1 MSVDVKIAGASYS
14 SVPAIIVP
22 LSDGT
27 GNARFCDVSGT
38 TATASD
44 VASGKTFYA
53 ADGTLTMG
61 TSTGSSS
68 GQDNTVLNSILD
80 KSISGNYVN
89 EDLTEIGAYAFSYC
103 YNLTSAIFT
112 KATKVGDGA
121 FSSTSSLKSI
131 SLPEVKTIGPSAF
144 NYGALKSINMPK
156 IETLSNDSS
165 YWGIFDGCP
174 MTTINIP
181 STIKSIGKYAFD
193 GSNLKTIIINRKAGA
208 ISGSPWGATAAT
220 VSWTGSV

>member
-1 MSVDVKIAGASYS
+1 MSKNVKIAGASYEG
-14 SVPAIIVP
+14 VPAIIIP
-22 LSDGT
+22 LSDGS
-27 GNARFCDVSGT
+27 GKAQFCDVSGT

-44 VASGKTFYA
+44 VASGKIFYA
-53 ADGTLTMG
+53 SDGTLTTG
-61 TSTGSSS
+61 TSTESSS
-68 GQDNTVLNSILD
+68 GQDNVLNSILD
-80 KSISGNYVN
+80 RSISGDYVN
-89 EDLTEIGAYAFSYC
+89 NDLTEIGAYAFSYC
-103 YNLTSAIFT
+103 YNLTSATFT

-121 FSSTSSLKSI
+121 FSSTLSLKSI
-131 SLPEVKTIGPSAF
+131 SLPEVKTIGPLAF

-181 STIKSIGKYAFD
+181 STIKSIGKYAFY

-220 VSWTGSV
+220 VSWTGTD